1 MEKNVPNDRKVNVI
15 LDLIAALDGRILKVE
30 HDKGLLIVYADVSGD
45 LKARI
50 PAENSDFLESCPFY
64 RPSED
69 DDECEHC
76 MHCCPECG
84 RCVLDQDTEVL

>member
-30 HDKGLLIVYADVSGD
+30 HDEGLLIVYADVSGESE
-45 LKARI
+45 AGSSE
-50 PAENSDFLESCPFY
+50 ENNEFLDSCPFY

-84 RCVLDQDTEVL
+84 RCLLDQDTEVF

>member
-1 MEKNVPNDRKVNVI
+1 MEKNVPNDRKGNVS

-30 HDKGLLIVYADVSGD
+30 HDKGLLIVYADVSGE
-45 LKARI
+45 L
-50 PAENSDFLESCPFY
+50 ESGTSEGNNEFLESCPFY

-84 RCVLDQDTEVL
+84 RCLLDQDTEVF